1 MPSVPNVS
9 VPDPALDHFLEAA
22 RQHTPWP
29 WFASATAFVDA
40 QMAQDG
46 GHDWGHLSRV
56 LANARQ
62 LWAGEGSPDQAWPVI
77 AAAVLFHDVVNLPKD
92 SPERHLAST
101 KAAQVA
107 VDYLRPLEVFSAS
120 QLTELEEAI
129 RCHSFSSGFRATSF
143 EAQIVSDADRLD
155 ALGAVGAARTFA
167 VGGALGRPLAHPS
180 DPICRQREPDDKVWS
195 VDHFFAKLFLLPELM
210 YTKTGLKIAQAR
222 VLFMR
227 ELLDQLEAELM
238 GTR

>member
-1 MPSVPNVS
+1 MSDTPRANA
-9 VPDPALDHFLEAA
+9 PDPGLDRFLDAA

-29 WFASATAFVDA
+29 WFAKATAFVDA

-56 LANARQ
+56 LANARL
-62 LWAGEGSPDQAWPVI
+62 LWAGECADEQVWPVI

-101 KAAQVA
+101 QAAQVA
-107 VDYLRPLEVFSAS
+107 VDYLRPLEVFSDE
-120 QLTELEEAI
+120 QLDQLEEAI
-129 RCHSFSSGFRATSF
+129 RCHSFSSGFRATSL
-143 EAQIVSDADRLD
+143 EAQLVSDADRLD

-180 DPICRQREPDDKVWS
+180 DPICRHREPDDKVWS
-195 VDHFFAKLFLLPELM
+195 VDHFFAKLFKLPELM
-210 YTKTGLKIAQAR
+210 YTQTGLKVAQAR

-227 ELLDQLEAELM
+227 ELLTQLEAEFL
-238 GTR
+238 GER